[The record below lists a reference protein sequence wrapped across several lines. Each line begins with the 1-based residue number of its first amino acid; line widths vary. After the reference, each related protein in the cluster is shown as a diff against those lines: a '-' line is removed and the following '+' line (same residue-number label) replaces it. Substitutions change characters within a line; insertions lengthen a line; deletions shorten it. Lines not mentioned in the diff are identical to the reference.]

1 MHSIWS
7 FSLFFQKWNHTA
19 HIILLLSFLTW
30 NIMAISC
37 GKRCRSNLLFWMH
50 CAVFNHIQLFATP
63 WTVVRQAPL
72 SMEFSRQEYW
82 SGLPWLPSGIFPTQ
96 GSNPGLPHCRRILY
110 QLSYQGSL
118 TCCHPWGFEESNTT
132 WRLNSNQQ
140 GSALSCIS
148 LWAHWQTKTLTPH
161 LASRTIIVPAS
172 QE

>member
-1 MHSIWS
+1 MHIIWS

-96 GSNPGLPHCRRILY
+96 GSNPGLPHWRQILYHLNHQGSPKSASNYGSFKRRIYSWGYFKLWKLH
-110 QLSYQGSL
+110 QLPPACLQ
-118 TCCHPWGFEESNTT
+118 WRFERSNI
-132 WRLNSNQQ
+132 
-140 GSALSCIS
+140 AYKYIH
-148 LWAHWQTKTLTPH
+148 LWKGWKQDH
-161 LASRTIIVPAS
+161 
-172 QE
+172 

>member
-82 SGLPWLPSGIFPTQ
+82 SGLPFPSPGNELGIGVNNYNPSQMYVCTYSTFSTDDTKEHAMQRSNTQ
-96 GSNPGLPHCRRILY
+96 GCD
-110 QLSYQGSL
+110 QLCSL
-118 TCCHPWGFEESNTT
+118 GQAQ
-132 WRLNSNQQ
+132 R
-140 GSALSCIS
+140 
-148 LWAHWQTKTLTPH
+148 H
-161 LASRTIIVPAS
+161 LL
-172 QE
+172 